1 MFNELPPERRAFCL
15 TRMIYRDTEELEAR
29 HVDQGAMDM
38 AFYGTMHG
46 VVRRGLGSVLRY
58 YALVD
63 GLADEAGMFAA
74 AGKMAASGELEEFR
88 TYVMSYA
95 FLASQLCS
103 WDAPELLELDSRPQD
118 LSAYILGGA
127 FAEGCLEGTVLSDEA
142 MRRINKD
149 VHSRV
154 YTLLRAGY
162 LDG

>member
-1 MFNELPPERRAFCL
+1 
-15 TRMIYRDTEELEAR
+15 
-29 HVDQGAMDM
+29 
-38 AFYGTMHG
+38 
-46 VVRRGLGSVLRY
+46 
-58 YALVD
+58 
-63 GLADEAGMFAA
+63 MFAA

-103 WDAPELLELDSRPQD
+103 WDAPELLGLGSRPQD

-127 FAEGCLEGTVLSDEA
+127 FAEGCRKGTVLSDEA